1 MPPERLF
8 PPTMWTRVIQA
19 RDGEDTAAR
28 QSMDALARAYWRPL
42 YVFLRQRGQG
52 HDDAGESVQGFF
64 NHLLSRNFL
73 EFVRPREGK
82 FRTFLLS
89 SLTRWLND
97 RHDQASALKRGG
109 GVSPVSLEELDAA
122 GREIALEPGESPEA
136 QFDRQWALL
145 VFDRGLQR
153 LRAECA
159 ERDRLPLFDMLAS
172 DLRGEGG
179 AETYA
184 SLAARTGSTEG
195 AVKKAA
201 FSLRA
206 RLGEL
211 LREEIRDTVR
221 DGTDIE
227 EEIRYLI
234 TLLRAP

>member
-1 MPPERLF
+1 MAPERLF
-8 PPTMWTRVIQA
+8 PQTRWTQVIAA

-52 HDDAGESVQGFF
+52 HDDAAESVQGFF

-73 EFVRPREGK
+73 AYVRPREGK

-109 GVSPVSLEELDAA
+109 GVSPVSLEELAAA
-122 GREIALEPGESPEA
+122 GREIAMEPGDTPELR
-136 QFDRQWALL
+136 FDRQWAML
-145 VFDRGLQR
+145 VFERSLAR
-153 LRAECA
+153 LRGKCE
-159 ERDRLPLFDMLAS
+159 ERGRLPLYELLEA
-172 DLRGEGG
+172 DLRGGG
-179 AETYA
+179 GQESYA
-184 SLAARTGSTEG
+184 AFAARTGSTEG

-201 FSLRA
+201 FTLRGQ
-206 RLGEL
+206 LGDL
-211 LREEIRDTVR
+211 LREEIRETVQ

-234 TLLRAP
+234 TLLRTP

>member
-1 MPPERLF
+1 MSAEGLF
-8 PPTMWTRVIQA
+8 PPTMWTRVIHA

-52 HDDAGESVQGFF
+52 HDDAAESVQGFF

-73 EFVRPREGK
+73 DFVRPREGK

-97 RHDQASALKRGG
+97 RHDQAAALKRGG
-109 GVSPVSLEELDAA
+109 GEAPVSLEELDAA
-122 GREIALEPGESPEA
+122 GKEIAQEPGESPEMR
-136 QFDRQWALL
+136 FDRQWALL
-145 VFDRGLQR
+145 VFDRGLAS

-159 ERDRLPLFDMLAS
+159 ARDRLPLFELLAS
-172 DLRGEGG
+172 ELRGEGNV
-179 AETYA
+179 ETYA

-201 FSLRA
+201 FDLRG

-211 LREEIRDTVR
+211 LRAEIRETVR

-234 TLLRAP
+234 TLLRTP